1 MNECVEANMG
11 ALIFVCPTSGHE
23 VSTGLEI
30 DPDSYRALPKVLA
43 EVKCPA
49 CGLIHNLY
57 EVDTRLADE
66 SSDGTQRTNPEA
78 IGQPRSYQAR
88 HKKAGEPSAGGYAG
102 ARQARSVQRGD
113 LG

>member
-1 MNECVEANMG
+1 MG

-43 EVKCPA
+43 EIKCPA

-57 EVDTRLADE
+57 QVDARLADE
-66 SSDGTQRTNPEA
+66 SSFPITRGNELGDLNPLMA
-78 IGQPRSYQAR
+78 LSGPRR
-88 HKKAGEPSAGGYAG
+88 HKKASSRVLEIMLMPGK
-102 ARQARSVQRGD
+102 RVQFDDETWEAIER
-113 LG
+113 